1 MAKLNNS
8 IRPGDQ
14 DTTQRTG
21 GVLRGTFIGVV
32 RDTDVKENAK
42 GTGDLMTGFVEVTK
56 PESFKGR
63 RIYLNINVRHDNPV
77 AEKIG
82 KEEFAKIAK
91 AVGIPDDQEVEDTED
106 LEGYEFAF
114 KAGPEKD
121 DPERSKIVRYYFPD
135 EPEPELGP
143 DKEPEVRGRRD
154 EPRGRRGEEE
164 RGSRD
169 RDNDRGSRER
179 SSRDREDSDRARD
192 TDRGRGREDK
202 EERSRGSRDRDD
214 DRRSPKEVAEEDN
227 GGKDAGDR
235 DRPWS
240 KGRGR

>member
-56 PESFKGR
+56 PENFKGR
-63 RIYLNINVRHDNPV
+63 RIYLNINVRHDNPK
-77 AEKIG
+77 AEEIG
-82 KEEFAKIAK
+82 KQEFAKLAK

-154 EPRGRRGEEE
+154 EPRGRRGEED

-169 RDNDRGSRER
+169 RGRDRDEGRGSRDDDRGSR
-179 SSRDREDSDRARD
+179 S
-192 TDRGRGREDK
+192 RGREDEGRK
-202 EERSRGSRDRDD
+202 DEGREERGRGSRDRDD
-214 DRRSPKEVAEEDN
+214 DRRSPKEVAEEDK
-227 GGKDAGDR
+227 GGNDAGDR

-240 KGRGR
+240 KSRGR